1 MLSWNAGGDD
11 PLHLCHCFIKR
22 QCIDIGVKNRKAPWR
37 PLLFTSFQKICLT
50 SLRRQHHANGLNNQ
64 LKVAPN
70 RTFLDVKQIQ
80 INPFV
85 EGYGVAVAT
94 SLPIAGHAGL
104 HQQPLTL
111 IVVVSCYLVRQRRAR
126 THDAHP
132 FCQDENSK
140 RAQIARIGQRSSFA
154 SGTRN
159 GHGIIRCK
167 MKQEGRR
174 HG

>member
-1 MLSWNAGGDD
+1 MG
-11 PLHLCHCFIKR
+11 LHSPKQAATHASR
-22 QCIDIGVKNRKAPWR
+22 R
-37 PLLFTSFQKICLT
+37 PPGIAEAQRLGRSF
-50 SLRRQHHANGLNNQ
+50 
-64 LKVAPN
+64 P
-70 RTFLDVKQIQ
+70 QIQ

-132 FCQDENSK
+132 FCQDEK
-140 RAQIARIGQRSSFA
+140 
-154 SGTRN
+154 TRL
-159 GHGIIRCK
+159 
-167 MKQEGRR
+167 RR
-174 HG
+174 HFMREAALDADFEDTF